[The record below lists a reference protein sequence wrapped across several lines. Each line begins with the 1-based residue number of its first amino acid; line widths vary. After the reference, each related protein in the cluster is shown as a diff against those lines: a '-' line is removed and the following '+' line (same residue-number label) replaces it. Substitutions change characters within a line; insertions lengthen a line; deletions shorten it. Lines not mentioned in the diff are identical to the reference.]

1 MITWGEILA
10 ILRTV
15 LRWWWVIVVAVAL
28 ATGSAFYISR
38 QTEERFYIARATL
51 MVGNTFENVR
61 PDESEMSLATAL
73 TRYYNEMIRREPI
86 LRPVQEKLQL
96 PFPWE
101 VIRDRM
107 LYASIVANANL
118 LDVQITD
125 TDPERA
131 ARIANGIGEQLIA
144 ASPAAPEKV
153 REQQEAVQTQ
163 ISDSNAKIEQLRQQ
177 INELSA
183 QRLKVT
189 SASDATELND
199 RLEQLNASLESEQKV
214 YLSLL
219 DVQNG
224 STINTL
230 RFVERATTPTSPLPS
245 RRMVAVGAGGLGG
258 LVLALV
264 AIFLLDVL
272 DTRWRGARDV
282 HERFRLRHLGTLPI
296 GAALIQASGD
306 FATQRAQAVRAA
318 HLNLLLALGEGGRHT
333 LLISSVR
340 AHEQRAAFALDL
352 ACLFAR
358 SGHQVLLV
366 GVDHASALLGRAL
379 LVPGKASLLPRSSN
393 GHFDARAA
401 ALTTVVPNLC
411 LLPLWPEGPDTPA
424 LVPTLRLPECVPQ
437 LAALA
442 DVVIFDG
449 PAALEDAGAAL
460 LAPETNGAVLV
471 LAPEDRRGEVTQCR
485 DRLLNQPTTHI
496 LGAVILA
503 APRRRGRLLPNRKQ
517 PAPLATT
524 PTPAIPAVASEPSDT
539 PNNPPEAAIERPRLS
554 AHAAEP
560 ETETI
565 TPDPMERTA

>member
-1 MITWGEILA
+1 MITWGEVLA
-10 ILRTV
+10 ILRTI
-15 LRWWWVIVVAVAL
+15 LRWWWVIAVAVAL
-28 ATGSAFYISR
+28 AAGSAFYISR
-38 QTEERFYIARATL
+38 ETEERFYIAKATL
-51 MVGNTFENVR
+51 MIGNTFENVR

-86 LRPVQEKLQL
+86 LRPVQEKLAL

-131 ARIANGIGEQLIA
+131 ARIANGIGDQLIA
-144 ASPAAPEKV
+144 VSPASPEKV
-153 REQQEAVQTQ
+153 REQQEAVQKQ
-163 ISDSNAKIEQLRQQ
+163 ISDSNAKIEQLRKQ
-177 INELSA
+177 IDELSA
-183 QRLKVT
+183 ERLEVT

-219 DVQNG
+219 DVQTG

-230 RFVERATTPTSPLPS
+230 RFVERAATPTAPLPS
-245 RRMVAVGAGGLGG
+245 RRMVAVGAGALGG

-264 AIFLLDVL
+264 AIFLLDAL

-282 HERFRLRHLGTLPI
+282 HERFRLRLLGTLPS
-296 GAALIQASGD
+296 GAPLLQASGD
-306 FATQRAQAVRAA
+306 FAIQRAQAVRAA

-333 LLISSVR
+333 LLISSAR

-379 LVPGKASLLPRSSN
+379 LLHGQASLIPRPS

-401 ALTTVVPNLC
+401 ALTTAVPNLC
-411 LLPLWPEGPDTPA
+411 LLPLWPDSPDTPA

-460 LAPETNGAVLV
+460 LAPETDGAVLV

-485 DRLLNQPTTHI
+485 DRLLNQPAARI
-496 LGAVILA
+496 LGAVVLA
-503 APRRRGRLLPNRKQ
+503 APRKRGWLPGRRRPTPLAGA
-517 PAPLATT
+517 PAPAI
-524 PTPAIPAVASEPSDT
+524 PVASAETPAIPAEEP
-539 PNNPPEAAIERPRLS
+539 EIAQERPRL
-554 AHAAEP
+554 AAQAVEP
-560 ETETI
+560 EDESI
-565 TPDPMERTA
+565 EPDTMERTA

>member
-1 MITWGEILA
+1 MITWGEVLA

-28 ATGSAFYISR
+28 AAGSAFYISR
-38 QTEERFYIARATL
+38 ETEERFYIAKATL
-51 MVGNTFENVR
+51 MVGNTFESVR

-101 VIRDRM
+101 LVRDRM

-144 ASPAAPEKV
+144 ASPASPEKV
-153 REQQEAVQTQ
+153 REQQQAIQTQ
-163 ISDSNAKIEQLRQQ
+163 ISDSNAKIEQLRKQ
-177 INELSA
+177 IDELSA
-183 QRLKVT
+183 ERLEVT

-219 DVQNG
+219 DVQTG
-224 STINTL
+224 STVNTL
-230 RFVERATTPTSPLPS
+230 RFVERAVTPTSPLPS
-245 RRMVAVGAGGLGG
+245 RRMVAVGAGALGG

-264 AIFLLDVL
+264 AIFLLDAL

-282 HERFRLRHLGTLPI
+282 HERFRLRHLGTLPA
-296 GAALIQASGD
+296 GAPLLQASGD

-333 LLISSVR
+333 LLISSTR

-366 GVDHASALLGRAL
+366 GVDGASALLGRTL
-379 LVPGKASLLPRSSN
+379 LVPGQASLLPRPN
-393 GHFDARAA
+393 GHFDARTATLA
-401 ALTTVVPNLC
+401 TAVPNLC
-411 LLPLWPEGPDTPA
+411 LLPLWPEGPDSPA
-424 LVPTLRLPECVPQ
+424 PVPTLRLPECVPQ

-460 LAPETNGAVLV
+460 LAPETDGAVLV

-485 DRLLNQPTTHI
+485 DRLLNQPAARI
-496 LGAVILA
+496 LGAVVLA
-503 APRRRGRLLPNRKQ
+503 APRKRGWLPGRKQ
-517 PAPLATT
+517 SAPLTGT
-524 PTPAIPAVASEPSDT
+524 PAPAIPAMAAAETTET
-539 PNNPPEAAIERPRLS
+539 PAETPEAAQELPRLS
-554 AHAAEP
+554 VHAAEP
-560 ETETI
+560 ETESI
-565 TPDPMERTA
+565 APDPMERTA